1 VVRFSGTCQTAL
13 QSRVTKKKTYMRVHR
28 DAIVLFLLESANYT
42 PESFMQML
50 ESVIL
55 NRSDYQLFRLE
66 KLIKDRL
73 YSGVGRAKAR
83 SKNI

>member
-1 VVRFSGTCQTAL
+1 MRNSFYSGKIFGHLSNGLAK
-13 QSRVTKKKTYMRVHR
+13 RGEEKKTYMRVHR

-42 PESFMQML
+42 PESFMQKL

-66 KLIKDRL
+66 KIIKDRL
-73 YSGVGRAKAR
+73 YGRH
-83 SKNI
+83 

>member
-1 VVRFSGTCQTAL
+1 
-13 QSRVTKKKTYMRVHR
+13 
-28 DAIVLFLLESANYT
+28 
-42 PESFMQML
+42 MQMQ